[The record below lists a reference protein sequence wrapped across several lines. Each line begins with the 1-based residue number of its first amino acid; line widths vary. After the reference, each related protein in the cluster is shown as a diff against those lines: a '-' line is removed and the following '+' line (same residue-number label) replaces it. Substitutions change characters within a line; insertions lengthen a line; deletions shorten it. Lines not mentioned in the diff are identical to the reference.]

1 MYHSLFY
8 FHLLVNYL
16 LKHDM
21 IMPHA
26 CYLALKF
33 AASFIFLGILLTGNN
48 LTLHTYVVW
57 FYLLIT
63 IDKPIFKTFN
73 VGCYCYSNNN
83 YIYIDNWVLLH
94 KILRLSHTSHGTK
107 KDLSHE
113 TLNNVPA
120 TTDLNMRKRKHSIWV
135 VWKTVKQICSKHA
148 CYDKVNMSLSK
159 V

>member
-8 FHLLVNYL
+8 LHLLVNYL

-48 LTLHTYVVW
+48 LTLPTPEVW
-57 FYLLIT
+57 CYLLIT
-63 IDKPIFKTFN
+63 IYKLIFKTF
-73 VGCYCYSNNN
+73 YYYSNNN
-83 YIYIDNWVLLH
+83 HIYWQLGFVIIRYWDCH
-94 KILRLSHTSHGTK
+94 IRHGTK
-107 KDLSHE
+107 KVLSHE

-148 CYDKVNMSLSK
+148 CYDKANMSLSK